1 MEKLI
6 KEITS
11 VFGPSGNEEKI
22 REYINKQIK
31 DYVDRTYEDN
41 LGNLIAVKEGNT
53 DGKRIMFA
61 AHMDQIALM
70 ITNINENG
78 FLRFTNVG
86 GIGHNFLPG
95 TPIIFSDGTRGTIG
109 VEKLDKITELK
120 MNKLYID
127 IGADSKEEAKKIV
140 DIGDT
145 AIYAPN
151 FSENNNRII
160 SNYHDDRLGCVV
172 LIEAIKNINNN
183 RNELYFVFSAQ
194 EEVGLRGAKTAAYQI
209 EPDIGIAVDVTATG
223 DTPESQ
229 IMDVSLG
236 EGAAIKVKDNSTIT
250 HPLVKN
256 LLVKECE
263 KNSINYQFEVLEFGG
278 TDAGAIHLTK
288 GGIPSGTISIP
299 TRYVHTPTEM
309 VDLSDVKASIEL
321 INVLSNSKIKL
332 S

>member
-1 MEKLI
+1 MKKLI

-11 VFGPSGNEEKI
+11 VFGPSGDEEKI
-22 REYINKQIK
+22 RKYIKKQINN
-31 DYVDRTYEDN
+31 YVDNVYEDN
-41 LGNLIAVKEGNT
+41 LGNLIAVKK
-53 DGKRIMFA
+53 GKSNGKKIMFA

-70 ITNINENG
+70 ITHIDEDG

-86 GIGHNFLPG
+86 GVGHNFLPG
-95 TPIIFSDGTRGTIG
+95 TPIVFADGTIGTIG
-109 VEKLDKITELK
+109 VEKLENINDLE
-120 MNKLYID
+120 MSKLYID
-127 IGADSKEEAKKIV
+127 IGANNQQEAEKIV
-140 DIGDT
+140 GIGDT

-151 FSENNNRII
+151 FSENNNRVI
-160 SNYHDDRLGCVV
+160 SNYHDDRIGCVV
-172 LIEAIKNINNN
+172 LIEAIKNIQDNN
-183 RNELYFVFSAQ
+183 NELYFVFSTQ

-223 DTPESQ
+223 DTPESH

-236 EGAAIKVKDNSTIT
+236 EGTAIKIKDNSTIT
-250 HPLVKN
+250 HPLVKD
-256 LLVKECE
+256 LLIKEC
-263 KNSINYQFEVLEFGG
+263 KNNSINYQFEVLEFGG

-321 INVLSNSKIKL
+321 VTALSKSIF
-332 S
+332 

>member
-1 MEKLI
+1 MKKLI

-11 VFGPSGNEEKI
+11 VFGPSGDEEKI
-22 REYINKQIK
+22 RKYIKKQINN
-31 DYVDRTYEDN
+31 YVDNVYEDN
-41 LGNLIAVKEGNT
+41 LGNLIAVKK
-53 DGKRIMFA
+53 GKNNGKKIMFA

-70 ITNINENG
+70 ITHIDEDG

-86 GIGHNFLPG
+86 GVGHNFLPG
-95 TPIIFSDGTRGTIG
+95 TPVVFADGTIGTIG
-109 VEKLDKITELK
+109 VEKLENINDLE
-120 MNKLYID
+120 MSKLYID
-127 IGADSKEEAKKIV
+127 IGANSQQEAEKIV
-140 DIGDT
+140 GIGDT

-151 FSENNNRII
+151 FSENNNRVI
-160 SNYHDDRLGCVV
+160 SNYHDDRIGCVV
-172 LIEAIKNINNN
+172 LIEAIKNIQDNN
-183 RNELYFVFSAQ
+183 NELYFVFSTQ

-223 DTPESQ
+223 DTPESH

-236 EGAAIKVKDNSTIT
+236 EGAAIKIKDNSTIT
-250 HPLVKN
+250 HPLVKD
-256 LLVKECE
+256 LLIKEC
-263 KNSINYQFEVLEFGG
+263 KNNSINYQFEVLEFGG

-321 INVLSNSKIKL
+321 VTALSKSIF
-332 S
+332 

>member
-1 MEKLI
+1 MKKLI

-11 VFGPSGNEEKI
+11 VFGPSGDEEKI
-22 REYINKQIK
+22 RKYIKKQINN
-31 DYVDRTYEDN
+31 YVDNVYEDN
-41 LGNLIAVKEGNT
+41 LGNLIAVKK
-53 DGKRIMFA
+53 GKSNGKKIMFA

-70 ITNINENG
+70 ITHIDEDG

-86 GIGHNFLPG
+86 GVGHNFLPG
-95 TPIIFSDGTRGTIG
+95 TPIVFADGTIGTIG
-109 VEKLDKITELK
+109 VEKLENINDLE
-120 MNKLYID
+120 MSKLYID
-127 IGADSKEEAKKIV
+127 IGANNQQEAEKIV
-140 DIGDT
+140 GIGDT

-151 FSENNNRII
+151 FSENNNRVI
-160 SNYHDDRLGCVV
+160 SNYHDDRIGCVV
-172 LIEAIKNINNN
+172 LIEAIKNIQDNN
-183 RNELYFVFSAQ
+183 NELYFVFSTQ

-223 DTPESQ
+223 DTPESH

-236 EGAAIKVKDNSTIT
+236 EGAAIKIKDNSTIT
-250 HPLVKN
+250 HPLVKD
-256 LLVKECE
+256 LLIKEC
-263 KNSINYQFEVLEFGG
+263 KNNSINYQFEVLEFGG

-321 INVLSNSKIKL
+321 VTALSKSIF
-332 S
+332 

>member
-1 MEKLI
+1 MKKLI

-11 VFGPSGNEEKI
+11 VFGPSGDEEKI
-22 REYINKQIK
+22 RKYIKKQIN
-31 DYVDRTYEDN
+31 DYVDNVYEDN
-41 LGNLIAVKEGNT
+41 LGNLIAVKK
-53 DGKRIMFA
+53 GKSNGKKIMFA

-70 ITNINENG
+70 ITHIDEDG

-86 GIGHNFLPG
+86 GVGHNFLPG
-95 TPIIFSDGTRGTIG
+95 TPIVFADGTIGTIG
-109 VEKLDKITELK
+109 VEKLENINDLE
-120 MNKLYID
+120 MSKLYID
-127 IGADSKEEAKKIV
+127 IGANNQQEAEKIV
-140 DIGDT
+140 GIGDT

-151 FSENNNRII
+151 FSENNNRVI
-160 SNYHDDRLGCVV
+160 SNYHDDRIGCVV
-172 LIEAIKNINNN
+172 LIEAIKNIQDNN
-183 RNELYFVFSAQ
+183 NELYFVFSTQ

-223 DTPESQ
+223 DTPESH

-236 EGAAIKVKDNSTIT
+236 EGAAIKIKDNSTIT
-250 HPLVKN
+250 HPLVKD
-256 LLVKECE
+256 LLIKEC
-263 KNSINYQFEVLEFGG
+263 KNNSINYQFEVLEFGG

-321 INVLSNSKIKL
+321 VTALSKSIF
-332 S
+332 

>member
-1 MEKLI
+1 MKKLI

-11 VFGPSGNEEKI
+11 VFGPSGDEEKI
-22 REYINKQIK
+22 RKYIKKQINN
-31 DYVDRTYEDN
+31 YVDNVYEDN
-41 LGNLIAVKEGNT
+41 LGNLIAVKK
-53 DGKRIMFA
+53 GKSNGKKIMFA

-70 ITNINENG
+70 ITHIDEDG

-86 GIGHNFLPG
+86 GVGYNFLPG
-95 TPIIFSDGTRGTIG
+95 TPIVFADGTIGTIG
-109 VEKLDKITELK
+109 VEKLENINDLE
-120 MNKLYID
+120 MSKLYID
-127 IGADSKEEAKKIV
+127 IGANNQQEAEKIV
-140 DIGDT
+140 GIGDT

-151 FSENNNRII
+151 FSENNNRVI
-160 SNYHDDRLGCVV
+160 SNYHDDRIGCVV
-172 LIEAIKNINNN
+172 LIEAIKNIQDNN
-183 RNELYFVFSAQ
+183 NELYFVFSTQ

-223 DTPESQ
+223 DTPESH

-236 EGAAIKVKDNSTIT
+236 EGAAIKIKDNSTIT
-250 HPLVKN
+250 HPLVKD
-256 LLVKECE
+256 LLIKEC
-263 KNSINYQFEVLEFGG
+263 KNNSINYQFEVLEFGG

-321 INVLSNSKIKL
+321 VTALSKSIF
-332 S
+332 

>member
-1 MEKLI
+1 MKKLI

-11 VFGPSGNEEKI
+11 VFGPSGDEEKI
-22 REYINKQIK
+22 RKYIKKQINN
-31 DYVDRTYEDN
+31 YVDNVYEDN
-41 LGNLIAVKEGNT
+41 LGNLIAVKK
-53 DGKRIMFA
+53 GKSNGKKIMFA

-70 ITNINENG
+70 ITHIDEDG

-86 GIGHNFLPG
+86 GVGHNFLPG
-95 TPIIFSDGTRGTIG
+95 TPIVFADGTIGTIG
-109 VEKLDKITELK
+109 VEKLENINDLE
-120 MNKLYID
+120 MSKLYID
-127 IGADSKEEAKKIV
+127 IGANNQQEAEKIV
-140 DIGDT
+140 GIGDT

-151 FSENNNRII
+151 FSENNNRVI
-160 SNYHDDRLGCVV
+160 SNYHDDRIGCVV
-172 LIEAIKNINNN
+172 LIEAIKNIQDNN
-183 RNELYFVFSAQ
+183 NELYFVFSTQ

-223 DTPESQ
+223 DTPESH

-236 EGAAIKVKDNSTIT
+236 EGTAIKIKDNSTIT
-250 HPLVKN
+250 HPLVKD
-256 LLVKECE
+256 LLIKEC
-263 KNSINYQFEVLEFGG
+263 KNNSINYQFEVLEFGG

-321 INVLSNSKIKL
+321 VKAVSYSKF
-332 S
+332 

>member
-1 MEKLI
+1 MKNLI

-22 REYINKQIK
+22 REYIKKQVN
-31 DYVDRTYEDN
+31 DYVDQIYEDK
-41 LGNLIAVKEGNT
+41 LGNLIAVKKGNKN
-53 DGKRIMFA
+53 GKRIMFA

-70 ITNINENG
+70 ITHIDEDG

-86 GIGHNFLPG
+86 GVGPDFLPG
-95 TPIIFSDGTRGTIG
+95 TPVIFSNGTIGTIG
-109 VEKLDKITELK
+109 VEKIDKITDLE
-120 MNKLYID
+120 MSKLYID
-127 IGADSKEEAKKIV
+127 IGAKNKKEAQKKV
-140 DIGDT
+140 NIGDS

-160 SNYHDDRLGCVV
+160 SNYHDDRIGCAV
-172 LIEAIKNINNN
+172 LIESIKNIQKNKNN
-183 RNELYFVFSAQ
+183 LYFVFSAQ

-209 EPDIGIAVDVTATG
+209 DPDIGIAVDVTATG

-229 IMDVSLG
+229 IMDVALG
-236 EGAAIKVKDNSTIT
+236 EGTAIKIKDNSTIT
-250 HPLVKN
+250 HPLVKK
-256 LLVKECE
+256 LLIAECD

-299 TRYVHTPTEM
+299 TRYIHKPAEM
-309 VDLSDVKASIEL
+309 VDLSDVKASIDL
-321 INVLSNSKIKL
+321 ITVLSNSDF
-332 S
+332 